1 MKKRKIK
8 KKSGG
13 SWHRDATALCFL
25 FPVITAPR
33 FSQGCW
39 HWDACALGFPFPAT
53 TAGRFS
59 RGFRCQRA
67 PLPISSNHSSSLQL
81 RLLAPSRKR
90 SQLAKEFKEGFM
102 IGLFARPP
110 FPNFCISPLGIA
122 TRKYSSCII
131 NNLSAPHGSTI
142 PSIISLIPSEDFP
155 VHYATINHAI
165 ALIKLAEKESRLS
178 KQTSPVLSSPP
189 YSPRLLAFSIW
200 CILLHCKAN
209 LQSKNSLNSPT
220 TYQKSC
226 ITTGLVTLTSVFS
239 DLGVL
244 LSQRKQRTLPYPS
257 SFSESL
263 ST

>member
-1 MKKRKIK
+1 
-8 KKSGG
+8 
-13 SWHRDATALCFL
+13 
-25 FPVITAPR
+25 
-33 FSQGCW
+33 
-39 HWDACALGFPFPAT
+39 
-53 TAGRFS
+53 
-59 RGFRCQRA
+59 
-67 PLPISSNHSSSLQL
+67 
-81 RLLAPSRKR
+81 
-90 SQLAKEFKEGFM
+90 M

-122 TRKYSSCII
+122 TRKYSLKKCII

-155 VHYATINHAI
+155 VHYATINHGI

-189 YSPRLLAFSIW
+189 YSPRLLAFLQHLLAW
-200 CILLHCKAN
+200 CILLHCKAH

-220 TYQKSC
+220 TYQKYSAKSC